1 MRTKLPLIIL
11 VIFFCTSYSGFAV
24 TDSLIIKGRILNLTG
39 RLYRQAPSITFS
51 RNNILQ
57 PQSELSKQAL
67 LQSDGSFRVSLPI
80 LFSSEE
86 FYLDYSG
93 KAFTTFLGSPGEVE
107 ITFDG
112 DSLLK
117 AKKLFYFAGVNAEA
131 NNAYPQYLASLNK
144 ALASNSVLGTKFY
157 DSFWD
162 KNFSDASKATSNRS
176 ALRVAALSQ
185 NNINVTDKSLT
196 QWIEA
201 VAEDE
206 RYQNMYEFL
215 LSNQIE
221 IPKSDSWL
229 VDMSR
234 LAKAPLTA
242 QRVSLASRVSA
253 YAELN
258 RQVSLSTGNT
268 KVNSLPVR
276 LMASMIKEN
285 AVDLSDDEK
294 SKLNG
299 IIVRGKTEKI
309 ELDFL
314 NALYK
319 RNNAVLDL
327 IFAFETENRF
337 NQTLF
342 DSTATDFLN
351 ARYLPKNF
359 YKLSYKNQLS
369 LNKYIQTRLKSPQ
382 FRQSL
387 DEIVRLEVS
396 DTASINKMTAFR
408 NLKATPTEVLPEYWL
423 AESDGR
429 GGAWLNSITDQYKG
443 KTLYLLKWNID
454 DQKSRDDLE
463 YAASLRA
470 QLPTDV
476 EFIYLHLPADENP
489 VSYDL
494 VKQYIVRHQLKG
506 MHMFVNSNQ
515 LIDLLIKLNPLD
527 AATYAIMK
535 PNGKFETKKAPGP
548 NQTELVTKAI
558 QKARK

>member
-11 VIFFCTSYSGFAV
+11 VILFCTSYSGFAV

-39 RLYRQAPSITFS
+39 RLYRQAPNITFS

-57 PQSELSKQAL
+57 PQSELSKQAP
-67 LQSDGSFRVSLPI
+67 LQADGSFRVSLPI

-86 FYLDYSG
+86 IYLDYSG
-93 KAFTTFLGSPGEVE
+93 KAFTTFLGSPGEIE
-107 ITFDG
+107 IMFNG

-117 AKKLFYFAGVNAEA
+117 AKKLFYFAGVNAVA
-131 NNAYPQYLASLNK
+131 NNLYPQYQASLNK
-144 ALASNSVLGTKFY
+144 ALASNSVLGAKFY
-157 DSFWD
+157 ETFWEKSF
-162 KNFSDASKATSNRS
+162 SQAYTAASNRTELRNT
-176 ALRVAALSQ
+176 ALAQ
-185 NNINVTDKSLT
+185 TDGSVSDQPLK
-196 QWIEA
+196 QWVQSI
-201 VAEDE
+201 AEDE
-206 RYQNMYEFL
+206 KTQNMYEYL
-215 LSNQIE
+215 LTNQIE
-221 IPKSDSWL
+221 IPKTGGWL
-229 VDMSR
+229 TDMKR
-234 LAKAPLTA
+234 LAMAPLTA
-242 QRVSLASRVSA
+242 QRVSLASRLSS
-253 YAELN
+253 YADLKKQLYISEG
-258 RQVSLSTGNT
+258 SP

-276 LMASMIKEN
+276 LMAFMIKEN
-285 AVDLSDDEK
+285 GTDLTDDEK
-294 SKLNG
+294 EKLND
-299 IIVRGKTEKI
+299 IIERGKAEKI
-309 ELDFL
+309 EMDFL

-319 RNNAVLDL
+319 RNNSLLDL
-327 IFAFETENRF
+327 LFAFEAENRL
-337 NQTLF
+337 NQSQF
-342 DSTATDFLN
+342 DSTGTDFLN

-359 YKLSYKNQLS
+359 YKFSYKNQIN
-369 LNKYIQTRLKSPQ
+369 LNKYIQTRVKSAQ

-387 DEIVRLEVS
+387 DELIRLEVVDS
-396 DTASINKMTAFR
+396 VNINKMIAFR
-408 NLKATPTEVLPEYWL
+408 TLKATPTEVLPEYWL

-506 MHMFVNSNQ
+506 VHMFVNSNQ

-527 AATYAIMK
+527 TATYAIMK
-535 PNGKFETKKAPGP
+535 PNGKFETKKAPAP
-548 NQTELVTKAI
+548 SQTELIVKAI
-558 QKARK
+558 QEARK